1 MKKAFYLGL
10 SACLL
15 TGSVAATEY
24 LDADTAVGMASLM
37 VCSTFYSENNM
48 QVEGTIVGSAATA
61 HMKAG
66 IDEMIVSEEVSDKL
80 AAYMDNFKG
89 SSKEQR
95 SQICEQA
102 IEFARNSRFAD

>member
-1 MKKAFYLGL
+1 MKKTLYL
-10 SACLL
+10 SLL
-15 TGSVAATEY
+15 TCVLSTSAVAEN
-24 LDADTAVGMASLM
+24 LDPDIAVGMAGLM

-66 IDEMIVSEEVSDKL
+66 IDQMIVSEQTSERL
-80 AAYMDNFKG
+80 EAYMDNFKA

-95 SQICEQA
+95 FQICDQA
-102 IEFARNSRFAD
+102 IEFARTSRFAG